1 MHELG
6 ILMEIVKTV
15 EKFAVENQVDTIETL
30 VLQIGEISS
39 VIPEYMKKVYSAA
52 VEGSMLEHTD
62 LEIEIL
68 DRKSVV

>member
-15 EKFAVENQVDTIETL
+15 EKFAVENQVDKIETL

-39 VIPEYMKKVYSAA
+39 AIPEYMKRY
-52 VEGSMLEHTD
+52 
-62 LEIEIL
+62 IL
-68 DRKSVV
+68 RQLKIPCWRMRSLK